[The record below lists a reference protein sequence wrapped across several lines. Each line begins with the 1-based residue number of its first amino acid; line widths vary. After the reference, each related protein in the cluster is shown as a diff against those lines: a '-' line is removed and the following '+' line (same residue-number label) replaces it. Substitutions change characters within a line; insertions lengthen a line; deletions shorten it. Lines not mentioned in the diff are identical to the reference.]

1 MMLETL
7 LGSKLR
13 AKVLGWLFS
22 HPDERYFVRQLTSL
36 VKEDSTN
43 VSRELARLEKT
54 GILVTTT
61 EGKQKYYQANRQS
74 PLFNELHGLMLKTVG
89 VADIIKKA
97 LEPRMADIKL
107 AFIFG
112 SVAKRAENRFSD
124 IDLLVVGDITF
135 GEVVDLISTAE
146 GALNRELNPV
156 VYTLSEFNKRLSEN
170 HYFISDILSGD
181 KIFVVGDENELQSLV
196 GKGLAK
202 GT

>member
-1 MMLETL
+1 MLEAL

-22 HPDERYFVRQLTSL
+22 HPDERYFVRQLTAL
-36 VKEDSTN
+36 LKEDSTN

-54 GILVTTT
+54 GILVSTT
-61 EGKQKYYQANRQS
+61 EGRQKYYQANRQS

-112 SVAKRAENRFSD
+112 SVAKKAENRFSD

-135 GEVVDLISTAE
+135 GDVVDLISTAE
-146 GALNRELNPV
+146 ETLSRELNPV
-156 VYTLSEFNKRLSEN
+156 VYTLTEFNKRLSEN
-170 HYFISDILSGD
+170 HYFIRDVLSGD
-181 KIFVVGDENELQSLV
+181 KIFVIGDENELKALV
-196 GKGLAK
+196 GKRLAK

>member
-1 MMLETL
+1 MLEAL

-13 AKVLGWLFS
+13 SKVLGWLFT
-22 HPDERYFVRQLTSL
+22 HPDERYFVRQLTKL
-36 VKEDSTN
+36 VEEDSTN
-43 VSRELARLEKT
+43 VSRELARLEKA
-54 GILVTTT
+54 GILVSAT
-61 EGKQKYYQANRQS
+61 EGKHKYYQANRQS
-74 PLFNELHGLMLKTVG
+74 PLFDELHGLILKTVG

-112 SVAKRAENRFSD
+112 SLAKRAENRFSD
-124 IDLLVVGDITF
+124 VDLLVVGNITF
-135 GEVVDLISTAE
+135 GEVCDLISIAE
-146 GALNRELNPV
+146 GTLNREVNPV
-156 VYTLSEFNKRLSEN
+156 VYTLSEFDKRLSEN

-196 GKGLAK
+196 EKRLVK

>member
-1 MMLETL
+1 MLESL

-13 AKVLGWLFS
+13 SKVLGWLFT

-36 VKEDSTN
+36 VKDDSTN
-43 VSRELARLEKT
+43 VSRELARLEKA
-54 GILVTTT
+54 GILVSTT

-74 PLFNELHGLMLKTVG
+74 PLFNELHGLILKTVG

-97 LEPRMADIKL
+97 LEPRIADIKL

-112 SVAKRAENRFSD
+112 SVAKKAENRFSD
-124 IDLLVVGDITF
+124 IDLLVVGNITF

-146 GALNRELNPV
+146 GTLNRELNPV

-170 HYFISDILSGD
+170 HYFISDILSGE
-181 KIFVVGDENELQSLV
+181 KIFIVGDENELQSLA

>member
-1 MMLETL
+1 MLETL
-7 LGSKLR
+7 LGSRLR

-22 HPDERYFVRQLTSL
+22 HPDERYFVRQLTAL

-43 VSRELARLEKT
+43 LSRELARLEKT

-74 PLFNELHGLMLKTVG
+74 PIFNELHGLILKTVG

-156 VYTLSEFNKRLSEN
+156 VYTLAEFNKRLSEN
-170 HYFISDILSGD
+170 HYFIRDILSGD
-181 KIFVVGDENELQSLV
+181 KIFVVGDENELKSLV

>member
-112 SVAKRAENRFSD
+112 SVARSTDDRRSD
-124 IDLLVVGDITF
+124 IDLMMVGKISFGDAVSLLTPAEQKLGREVNLVVYPI
-135 GEVVDLISTAE
+135 AE
-146 GALNRELNPV
+146 FKKKVKEDHHFVKTVLED
-156 VYTLSEFNKRLSEN
+156 E
-170 HYFISDILSGD
+170 
-181 KIFVVGDENELQSLV
+181 KIFMIGDEDELR
-196 GKGLAK
+196 KLAE
-202 GT
+202 

>member
-1 MMLETL
+1 MLETL

-22 HPDERYFVRQLTSL
+22 HPDERYFVRQLTAL

-54 GILVTTT
+54 GILVKNT

-74 PLFNELHGLMLKTVG
+74 PIFNELHGLVLKTVG

-97 LEPRMADIKL
+97 LEPRIADIKL

-112 SVAKRAENRFSD
+112 SVAKKAENRFSD

-156 VYTLSEFNKRLSEN
+156 VYTLAEFNKRLSEN
-170 HYFISDILSGD
+170 HYFIRDILSGD
-181 KIFVVGDENELQSLV
+181 KIFVVGDENELKSLV
-196 GKGLAK
+196 GKWLAK

>member
-1 MMLETL
+1 MLETL

-22 HPDERYFVRQLTSL
+22 HPDERYFVRQLTAL

-54 GILVTTT
+54 GILVKNT

-74 PLFNELHGLMLKTVG
+74 PIFNELHGLILKTVG

-97 LEPRMADIKL
+97 LAPRIADIKL